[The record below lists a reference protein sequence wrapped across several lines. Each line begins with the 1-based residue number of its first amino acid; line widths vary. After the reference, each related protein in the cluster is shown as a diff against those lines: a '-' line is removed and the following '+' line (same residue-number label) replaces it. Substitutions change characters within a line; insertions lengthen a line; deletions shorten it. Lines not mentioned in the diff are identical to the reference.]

1 MQKTVPRINN
11 IPTILWGDNTEKV
24 IIAIH
29 GNMSNKVDIP
39 IEIVAKKA
47 LANNYQVLSF
57 DLPEQGDR
65 INEGTPCKVQY
76 YIKDLTD
83 VMQYVKANWK
93 HISLFA
99 NSLGA
104 YFSLLAY
111 PDEPIKK
118 PGSSPRSSICNVLSK
133 I

>member
-39 IEIVAKKA
+39 IEIVAKNA

-65 INEGTPCKVQY
+65 INEGDRKSV
-76 YIKDLTD
+76 
-83 VMQYVKANWK
+83 V
-93 HISLFA
+93 
-99 NSLGA
+99 
-104 YFSLLAY
+104 
-111 PDEPIKK
+111 
-118 PGSSPRSSICNVLSK
+118 
-133 I
+133 